1 MVLSV
6 GADGRFAGLVI
17 PELIRR
23 GASVRGLVHKPK
35 NAREARNN
43 GASEVVIGDL
53 RDPQTLESAL
63 KGVSRV
69 FYIAPAFAPDES
81 QLGLNLISAAR
92 QAGVRRFVFSSVIH
106 PALELENHSAKIPVE
121 AALYSSGMEFVILQP
136 ATFFQNF
143 DAAWP
148 AILKTGVFAEPFS
161 KTARIARVDFRDVA
175 EVAALALLEDRL
187 VFGTFELCADGM
199 PNREDI
205 ARIMSDILG
214 RTIQAAEPTFEEWA
228 AKARPPHD
236 QTQPLKKM
244 YEFYGAHGAPGNS
257 LTLRAILGRGPR
269 TLRDYIAE
277 LAGQG
282 SLRLGAA

>member
-6 GADGRFAGLVI
+6 GADGRFAGLVV

-53 RDPQTLESAL
+53 RDPQTLDSAL

-69 FYIAPAFAPDES
+69 FYIAPAFAPDEA

-92 QAGVRRFVFSSVIH
+92 RAGVRRFVFSSAIH
-106 PALELENHSAKIPVE
+106 PTLELENHSAKIPVE
-121 AALYSSGMEFVILQP
+121 SALYSSGMEFVILQP
-136 ATFFQNF
+136 ATFFQIF

-148 AILKTGVFAEPFS
+148 AILKTGVLAEPFS

-199 PNREDI
+199 PSREDI
-205 ARIMSDILG
+205 ARIMSDALG
-214 RTIQAAEPTFEEWA
+214 RAIQAAEPTFEEWA

-236 QTQPLKKM
+236 QMQPLKKM
-244 YEFYGAHGAPGNS
+244 YEFYGAQGAPGNS

-277 LAGQG
+277 LAGQD

>member
-6 GADGRFAGLVI
+6 GADGRFAGLVV

-35 NAREARNN
+35 NARQARNN

-53 RDPQTLESAL
+53 CDPQTLDSAL
-63 KGVSRV
+63 KDVSRV
-69 FYIAPAFAPDES
+69 FYIAPAFATNEP

-92 QAGVRRFVFSSVIH
+92 RAGVRRFVFSSAIH

-121 AALYSSGMEFVILQP
+121 SALYSSGMEFVILQP

-148 AILKTGVFAEPFS
+148 SILETGVLAEPFS
-161 KTARIARVDFRDVA
+161 KAARIARVDFRDVA

-214 RTIQAAEPTFEEWA
+214 RTIQAAEPSFEEWA
-228 AKARPPHD
+228 AKAHPPHD
-236 QTQPLKKM
+236 QMQPLKKM
-244 YEFYGAHGAPGNS
+244 YEFYGDYGAPGNS
-257 LTLRAILGRGPR
+257 LPLRAILGRGPR